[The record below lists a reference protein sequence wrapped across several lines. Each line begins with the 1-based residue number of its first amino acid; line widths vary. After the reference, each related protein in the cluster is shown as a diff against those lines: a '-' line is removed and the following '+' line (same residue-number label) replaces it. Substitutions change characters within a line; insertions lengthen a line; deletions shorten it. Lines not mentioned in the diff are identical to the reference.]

1 MAQLFIKTGNIYPL
15 ILFHAIQNLI
25 QFLGDEDSSA
35 ITDITIISIL
45 CVTAFSSAFLFDKNR
60 VDSKLLIN
68 HL

>member
-1 MAQLFIKTGNIYPL
+1 MAQLFIKTGNIYPV
-15 ILFHAIQNLI
+15 ILFHTIQNLI

-45 CVTAFSSAFLFDKNR
+45 CVTAFSSAFLFRKNR